1 MGTDPKELAIV
12 RLYIERGARRYAA
25 ILPRPAT
32 TYFGDSLA
40 ESFTIEEDGALLRAI
55 RGPDAPRPAPAPV
68 IEAPPLDEVKERMLD
83 GLGLTSEMKRQV
95 RQAFTSGFIE
105 RVLESSSYL
114 QRLASLEE
122 QVDDVLVDLILDAS
136 TRASLRAAN
145 HTLPEGADQEACHR
159 SVTRWV
165 DLSFAAFFAD
175 IIAAVAKPGDLESRR
190 LFLPAVRAF
199 RSAFHRLLPGD
210 RAIFTIYHRDN
221 RGFVRVAA
229 MRKVTR
235 EEERARYEGF
245 LERLAAA
252 IEEVAQEDQR
262 PATLAAV
269 QEELAWL
276 AAWVGS
282 PDERVVH

>member
-1 MGTDPKELAIV
+1 MGIDPKEDAIV
-12 RLYIERGARRYAA
+12 RLYIECGARRYAA

-32 TYFGDSLA
+32 TYFADLLA

-68 IEAPPLDEVKERMLD
+68 IEAPPLDEGKERMLD
-83 GLGLTSEMKRQV
+83 DLGLSPEERRKV
-95 RQAFTSGFIE
+95 REAFASGIIE
-105 RVLESSSYL
+105 RTADSFP
-114 QRLASLEE
+114 QRLALLEE
-122 QVDDVLVDLILDAS
+122 QVDDVTVDLIIDAS
-136 TRASLRAAN
+136 TRADLRAAY
-145 HTLPEGADQEACHR
+145 HTLPAGADREACNR
-159 SVTRWV
+159 SITRLV

-175 IIAAVAKPGDLESRR
+175 IVAAVAKPGDLQSRR

-210 RAIFTIYHRDN
+210 RAIFATYHRDG

-229 MRKVTR
+229 LRKTTR
-235 EEERARYEGF
+235 DEERARYEGF

-262 PATLAAV
+262 PATLAEV
-269 QEELAWL
+269 QEGLAWL
-276 AAWVGS
+276 AAWVGK